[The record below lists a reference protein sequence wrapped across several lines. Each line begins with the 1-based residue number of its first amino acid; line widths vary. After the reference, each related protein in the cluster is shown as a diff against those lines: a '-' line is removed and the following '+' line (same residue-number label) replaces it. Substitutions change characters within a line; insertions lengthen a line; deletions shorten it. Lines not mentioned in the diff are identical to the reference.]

1 MAPDT
6 ILVER
11 HKEAYIPTLTI
22 TKLPFKPSTCFLA
35 LEYPIIYT
43 YYIDFSPH
51 CTEQVLKTLP
61 LHSHICQHLVN
72 K

>member
-22 TKLPFKPSTCFLA
+22 TKLPFKPSMF
-35 LEYPIIYT
+35 
-43 YYIDFSPH
+43 FSA
-51 CTEQVLKTLP
+51 
-61 LHSHICQHLVN
+61 
-72 K
+72 